1 MSRDKVLGLLF
12 NEHEKTCVGES
23 NSTKVVSPFKVTG
36 PFYCVNPLASVDVGH
51 NRKPHYS
58 YMRPRRADINVKEFR
73 NFVFEIDSLSLE
85 DQLKVIENCGIDFSG
100 IIYSGGKSYH
110 CLICLDFSLG
120 GEHTDNGIRQY
131 KQIWSR
137 IAAKIDQSANN
148 LGLATPVVDPSCK
161 NPSRFTRYPGYH
173 ADGRKPQKLISVSD
187 ARYDRDKFNE
197 LLASCPEIEYKF
209 SKAIKSGDV
218 ESVNQFWEIASQ
230 GLKNAIRYPVWA
242 SASAGLYPEA
252 LRVVLWAID
261 ETNVDKD
268 LLIKLFEKSV
278 FRQYQHVAYPQEK
291 WYTAI
296 DDAYRL
302 KGITNG

>member
-1 MSRDKVLGLLF
+1 MSRDKVLSLLF
-12 NEHEKTCVGES
+12 NDYEKTCVGES
-23 NSTKVVSPFKVTG
+23 NSTKVVSPFKTSG

-58 YMRPRRADINVKEFR
+58 YMKPRRADINVKEFR
-73 NFVFEIDSLSLE
+73 NFVFEIDSLSLG
-85 DQLKVIENCGIDFSG
+85 DQLAVIEACGIDFSA
-100 IIYSGGKSYH
+100 IVYSGGKSYH
-110 CLICLDFSLG
+110 CLVCLDFNLG
-120 GEHTDNGIRQY
+120 GEHTDNGIRNY

-137 IAAKIDQSANN
+137 IAARIDKSAND

-161 NPSRFTRYPGYH
+161 NPSRFTRYP
-173 ADGRKPQKLISVSD
+173 DFVSKDRKPQVVVKWAESRFSREQFDSMLS
-187 ARYDRDKFNE
+187 E
-197 LLASCPEIEYKF
+197 CPEVKNTF
-209 SKAIKSGDV
+209 CKAIKSGDV
-218 ESVNQFWEIASQ
+218 ESVNQFWEVASQ

-278 FRQYQHVAYPQEK
+278 FRQYEHVAYPQEK

-302 KGITNG
+302 KGINNG